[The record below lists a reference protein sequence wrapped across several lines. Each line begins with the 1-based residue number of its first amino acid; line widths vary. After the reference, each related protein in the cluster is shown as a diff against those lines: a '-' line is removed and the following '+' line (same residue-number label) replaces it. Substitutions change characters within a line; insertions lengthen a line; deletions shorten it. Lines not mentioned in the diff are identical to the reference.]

1 MNRTRCILALT
12 GALCTL
18 SAGGAGSAGAVALS
32 VREGWKPWQFHT
44 NELYELRM
52 IDHSSS
58 DARAMG
64 LVLDITPAEARGGAE
79 QVTVSYTTKVEV
91 PVSELG
97 PETAFG
103 GALGAGFGMGPAM
116 LLMNPMITAFMGEM
130 NLAVGEKM
138 AMFGLG
144 RLEVT
149 GKQEIAGVEGF
160 TCKFFGPKE
169 QNEPLQFEWV
179 LHPDLALPLESITY
193 DSEGKKTWEIQLVR
207 YEKR

>member
-1 MNRTRCILALT
+1 MNRTRRILV
-12 GALCTL
+12 L
-18 SAGGAGSAGAVALS
+18 SAAICCLGAGAAALA
-32 VREGWKPWQFHT
+32 VREGWKPWQFGT

-52 IDHSSS
+52 IDHSTPDS
-58 DARAMG
+58 RPMG

-79 QVTVSYTTKVEV
+79 QVTVSYTTKVEM
-91 PVSELG
+91 PASELG

-138 AMFGLG
+138 AMFGMG
-144 RLEVT
+144 RIEIT
-149 GKQEIAGVEGF
+149 GKQEIAGMEGF
-160 TCKFFGPKE
+160 VCKFFGPKE

-193 DSEGKKTWEIQLVR
+193 DSEGNKTWEIQLVR
-207 YEKR
+207 YEKH